1 MAPVEAMTANNP
13 LSIESVWDEF
23 GSLLSGFVRRHV
35 ADRDAADDIV
45 GDIVLRIHRHLDHL
59 DDRERLVA
67 WLFRIARN
75 AVTDHYRRTAR
86 RRELL
91 DADPEPRDTASS
103 ADSWL
108 DDRDAVYAELAGC
121 IRPLVDAL
129 PADYRRA
136 LELTDFEGRTQAEAA
151 RLEGISLS
159 GMKSRVQRGRRQ
171 FAALVDRCCDI
182 TTDAGGRL
190 VDFQRRGDACGGC
203 DTETPP
209 R

>member
-1 MAPVEAMTANNP
+1 MAPAEAMTARNA
-13 LSIESVWDEF
+13 LSVESVW
-23 GSLLSGFVRRHV
+23 
-35 ADRDAADDIV
+35 DIV
-45 GDIVLRIHRHLDHL
+45 GDIVLRIHQHL
-59 DDRERLVA
+59 DDLADHERLTA

-75 AVTDHYRRTAR
+75 AVTDHYRRTGR

-91 DADPEPRDTASS
+91 DADPEPREAASS

-108 DDRDAVYAELAGC
+108 DDQDAVYAELAGC
-121 IRPLVDAL
+121 IRPLVEAL

-159 GMKSRVQRGRRQ
+159 VAAATSLPMPAVALSTSSAAATDVEAANPVRSHWEPPGVVVGWCHRVQTSVRSTGRRLRPSTISGIR
-171 FAALVDRCCDI
+171 AL
-182 TTDAGGRL
+182 
-190 VDFQRRGDACGGC
+190 
-203 DTETPP
+203 PP

>member
-1 MAPVEAMTANNP
+1 MTPVEAMTAKNP

-45 GDIVLRIHRHLDHL
+45 GDMVLRIHQHLDDL
-59 DDRERLVA
+59 DDRERLTG

-75 AVTDHYRRTAR
+75 AVTDHYRRTGR

-91 DADPEPRDTASS
+91 DADPEPLEAAPS

-108 DDRDAVYAELAGC
+108 DDQDAVYAELAGC
-121 IRPLVDAL
+121 IRPLIDAL

-159 GMKSRVQRGRRQ
+159 GMKSRVQRGRRH
-171 FAALVDRCCDI
+171 FAALVGRCCDI

-190 VDFQRRGDACGGC
+190 IDFQRRDDGWGGC
-203 DTETPP
+203 ELGP
-209 R
+209 

>member
-1 MAPVEAMTANNP
+1 MTARNA
-13 LSIESVWDEF
+13 LSVESVWDEF
-23 GSLLSGFVRRHV
+23 GSLLQAFVRRHV

-45 GDIVLRIHRHLDHL
+45 GDIVLRIHQHL
-59 DDRERLVA
+59 DDLADHERLTA

-75 AVTDHYRRTAR
+75 AVTDHYRRTGR

-91 DADPEPRDTASS
+91 DADPEPREAASS

-108 DDRDAVYAELAGC
+108 DDQDAVYAELAGC
-121 IRPLVDAL
+121 IRPLVEAL

-171 FAALVDRCCDI
+171 FAALVGRCCNI

-190 VDFQRRGDACGGC
+190 VDFQRRGDGCGSC
-203 DTETPP
+203 EP
-209 R
+209 RS